1 MALPQCSGVSI
12 LKGKCARGQCVH
24 SILSH
29 PVTIKPT
36 WKDARRSLL
45 YNLISFTVVYTEWW
59 PVVQSETENGPSAPC
74 PREWQVLEE
83 EMWNCVPTCAGL
95 LGKHWGK
102 SVCCSGA
109 RVFLHETGSME
120 SNRSKQEDSRAAR
133 ESQAVAGV
141 STESQYPCA
150 WASWASQRVWGR
162 NLLSSQHPLSAWT
175 THPLRAS
182 QEQYPAWC
190 ASPRTLAPRG
200 GTRHGGRQR
209 GGIWWLNVSLT
220 SSSTKMMFTATVSS
234 RRFPPHT
241 PHWAELRMGGIG
253 QQGEGSSRCKVKCLH
268 FYGYLK

>member
-1 MALPQCSGVSI
+1 MALPRCSGVSI
-12 LKGKCARGQCVH
+12 LKGKCAWGQCVH

-36 WKDARRSLL
+36 WKDARRSFL

-83 EMWNCVPTCAGL
+83 EIWNCVPSCAGL

-109 RVFLHETGSME
+109 RVFLHETGSVE

-175 THPLRAS
+175 AHPLRAS

-241 PHWAELRMGGIG
+241 PLSRTQDGGHRAAG
-253 QQGEGSSRCKVKCLH
+253 RREQ
-268 FYGYLK
+268 